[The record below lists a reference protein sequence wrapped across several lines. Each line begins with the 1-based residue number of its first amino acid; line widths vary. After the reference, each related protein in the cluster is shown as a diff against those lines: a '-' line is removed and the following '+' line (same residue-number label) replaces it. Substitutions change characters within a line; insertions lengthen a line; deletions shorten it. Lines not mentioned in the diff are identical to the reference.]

1 MQVIE
6 GVPLTCTLTGGET
19 EREGFMEE
27 VTHWFKGYVGIWQ
40 AENME
45 KGGRGSRQI
54 QSHGHAK
61 KKKSWSRLNGLASQK
76 LKLN

>member
-1 MQVIE
+1 
-6 GVPLTCTLTGGET
+6 
-19 EREGFMEE
+19 MEE

-61 KKKSWSRLNGLASQK
+61 KKKK
-76 LKLN
+76 LEQIKWLSFTETKVELSLEERVEFG